1 MKKKIKKVDRIQ
13 ACDSKFKRYLAAL
26 SASYVVKRQSNS
38 FQQPK
43 NELKFIRLGSQ
54 IFFAESIAS
63 QLASFVPIG
72 SQLQPVLFSFLAQ
85 GITSKKSGQGKDD
98 CVNGLFGE
106 SPFYILVSA
115 MCLYPITI
123 TFSKPCCGMVSLS
136 DSYSSAIH
144 FWLKNYP
151 GRYPAKQLP
160 LKWIFD

>member
-13 ACDSKFKRYLAAL
+13 VCDSKFKRYLATL

-106 SPFYILVSA
+106 SPFY
-115 MCLYPITI
+115 PITI
-123 TFSKPCCGMVSLS
+123 TFSKPCCRMVSLS
-136 DSYSSAIH
+136 DSYSSVIH